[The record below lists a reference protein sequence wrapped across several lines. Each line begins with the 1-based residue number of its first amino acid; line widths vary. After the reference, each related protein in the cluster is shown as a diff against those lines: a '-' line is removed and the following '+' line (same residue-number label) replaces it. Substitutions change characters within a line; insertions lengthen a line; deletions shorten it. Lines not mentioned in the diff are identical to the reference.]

1 LEDHIDMLKRFG
13 TVVGALAAALGIAG
27 GHIGAVSADSPSPDA
42 ATARYSFHKVASPQ
56 DPTFTQL
63 LGINSGNT
71 IAGYFGSGA
80 AGHPNKGFTL
90 SLPANYRSENYPNS
104 AQTQVIAI
112 DNRGD
117 TGGFYIDN
125 AGATHGFTKVRGAF
139 ATVDLPGTTFN
150 QLLGVDNRGRA
161 AGFFQDATGSNHAWV
176 RDAHGNFLVPAIQN
190 SQATG
195 INDDGTVVGFTMPNA
210 NTSSGYILRND
221 TLRLINYPG
230 SAFTQVLG
238 ENNEGQLVGFHNDG
252 QGNAHGFVYD
262 HGTFSAVNVPGA
274 TATTVNGINDRGR
287 LVGFFTD
294 AHGNTVGF
302 VGSPTSRS

>member
-1 LEDHIDMLKRFG
+1 MFKRFG
-13 TVVGALAAALGIAG
+13 TVVGALTVALGIIGSHAG
-27 GHIGAVSADSPSPDA
+27 AASADSPSPSPGS
-42 ATARYSFHKVASPQ
+42 ARYSFHKVASPK

-90 SLPANYRSENYPNS
+90 SLPNNYTSENYPNS

-125 AGATHGFTKVRGAF
+125 GGATHGFTKVRGVF
-139 ATVDLPGTTFN
+139 TTVDLPGTTFN
-150 QLLGVDNRGRA
+150 QLLGLDNRGRA
-161 AGFFQDATGSNHAWV
+161 AGFFQDASGLNHAWI
-176 RDAHGNFLVPAIQN
+176 RDAHGNFLVPPIHN

-195 INDDGTVVGFTMPNA
+195 INDDGTVVGFTMPSA

-221 TLRLINYPG
+221 NLRLVNFSG
-230 SAFTQVLG
+230 STFTQVLG
-238 ENNEGQLVGFHNDG
+238 ENNEGQAVGAYNDA

-262 HGTFSAVNVPGA
+262 HGTLSAVNVPGA
-274 TATTVNGINDRGR
+274 TATTINGINDRGR

-294 AHGNTVGF
+294 ANGNTIGF
-302 VGSPTSRS
+302 VGSPTYRS